1 LAILEGEG
9 LNMTDVTFGYNANFF
24 LFATLESARQMAHG
38 RVQPPP
44 QQVPVLTGMPV
55 SGMAYLDRPT
65 EAGYFIFP
73 DLSVRH
79 EGKYKLSFNLYEQTK
94 HENDTDAEPSNEQKP
109 KPAGMTAPPDSSFD
123 WRLEVKSAQ
132 FTVFSAKKFPGL
144 AESTNLSRTIAE
156 QGCRVRIRRDVRM
169 RRREDKPRDYEE
181 DEYSRIPHTPAS
193 VQEAMRRSR
202 SRSLSSEGEEF
213 GPGQAPGSLL
223 NFIPQ
228 SQGQPQF
235 AHPQMPPQPQQA
247 YQPRPYEHP
256 THHYN
261 RPGAPV
267 PSNSYGP
274 DRNAYP
280 QSAYP
285 SFPPREREYEMDSYR
300 RASLPAHVQTSI
312 QPGYPH
318 PLDTSFNRNSGYV
331 GNPAPILPPLRLGQK
346 YEDQTSPQEL
356 LTTADRLPSFASP
369 TYERTQDRQYGQY
382 PTPLVPEAAPRNG
395 KRSYDSVFASRQEPL
410 YNGMR
415 PDTTHQEQEDDES
428 QIAEAM
434 IMSYR
439 RAGGEQVNRD
449 CPVASE

>member
-1 LAILEGEG
+1 
-9 LNMTDVTFGYNANFF
+9 MTDVTFGYNANFF
-24 LFATLESARQMAHG
+24 LFATLESARQIAHG
-38 RVQPPP
+38 RVQPTP

-94 HENDTDAEPSNEQKP
+94 HQNDTDAEPSNEQKP
-109 KPAGMTAPPDSSFD
+109 NPAGIASPDSSFD

-169 RRREDKPRDYEE
+169 RRREDKPRDYE
-181 DEYSRIPHTPAS
+181 DDDYTRVPHTPAS
-193 VQEAMRRSR
+193 LPRSR
-202 SRSLSSEGEEF
+202 SNSLGTDEGEYP
-213 GPGQAPGSLL
+213 PGQTPGSLL

-235 AHPQMPPQPQQA
+235 AHPQMPVQPQPA
-247 YQPRPYEHP
+247 YQPRPYDHSQ
-256 THHYN
+256 HYN
-261 RPGAPV
+261 RPAVPV
-267 PSNSYGP
+267 PGPSYGP

-285 SFPPREREYEMDSYR
+285 TFPPREREYEMDSYR
-300 RASLPAHVQTSI
+300 RASLPAHVQATPSST
-312 QPGYPH
+312 YPPP
-318 PLDTSFNRNSGYV
+318 PLETNFNNRNSSGYP
-331 GNPAPILPPLRLGQK
+331 GSPAPILPPLRLGQK
-346 YEDQTSPQEL
+346 YEDQTSPSEP
-356 LTTADRLPSFASP
+356 LTAMDRLVPSFSSP

-382 PTPLVPEAAPRNG
+382 STPLVPDTAARSG
-395 KRSYDSVFASRQEPL
+395 KRAYDSAFSSRQESL
-410 YNGMR
+410 FNGMR
-415 PDTTHQEQEDDES
+415 PDITHPEQDDDNES
-428 QIAEAM
+428 QVTAAM

-439 RAGGEQVNRD
+439 RATGERVNRD
-449 CPVASE
+449 CPVVSE